1 MRDRCAE
8 SVNALPDVTVRD
20 SLGTFEDVGQPCIT
34 LKLMRGDTEAK
45 DLGLSLAFILTL
57 SDLLI
62 L

>member
-1 MRDRCAE
+1 MSDRCAE
-8 SVNALPDVTVRD
+8 SVNALPNVMVRD

-34 LKLMRGDTEAK
+34 LKLMRGDAEAK
-45 DLGLSLAFILTL
+45 DLGFSLAFILTL